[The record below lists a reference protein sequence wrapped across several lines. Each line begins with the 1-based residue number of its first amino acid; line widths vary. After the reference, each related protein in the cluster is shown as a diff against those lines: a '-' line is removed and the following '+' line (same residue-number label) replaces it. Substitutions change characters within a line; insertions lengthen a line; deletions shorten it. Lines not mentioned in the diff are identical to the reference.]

1 MFMLGSQYYS
11 IIMLM
16 VSDGLMFAM
25 FSIRSAI
32 ALLFLREILI
42 FYVHLI
48 LGKLR
53 LIASL

>member
-32 ALLFLREILI
+32 ALLFLREILYLLCS
-42 FYVHLI
+42 FNF
-48 LGKLR
+48 R
-53 LIASL
+53 